1 MIGGQF
7 KIELAGQE
15 RTMVANFAF
24 IEMVE
29 IQVIKKPISQ
39 LVNEAISGN
48 FAVSN
53 LIDVIVCGLKA
64 NKDSRLGRAEIGD
77 EIIKRGVVNFV
88 KTYIEILTFAITGE
102 TEPKL
107 TESTEEGAKK

>member
-1 MIGGQF
+1 MISGQF

-29 IQVIKKPISQ
+29 LQVVRKPISQ
-39 LVNEAISGN
+39 LVSE
-48 FAVSN
+48 AVSGSFSVSD
-53 LIDVIVCGLKA
+53 LVDVITCGLKA
-64 NKDSRLGRAEIGD
+64 NRDTRLTRSEIGE
-77 EIIKRGVVNFV
+77 EIVKRGMVNFV

-107 TESTEEGAKK
+107 TEAREEDVKK